1 MDNNITPQTN
11 EVVIK
16 HKSKTKKIIFFVVLA
31 IVVLAVSTFAYAS
44 SENKKLVN
52 SYEDKVY
59 PGTFVFDKDVS
70 GMTKSELHNV
80 LEEMVNDISSRKLSV
95 AVGDKNF
102 EKSYLNLDTTIDYEG
117 FENEV
122 LSFGKD
128 KAFNEKLNLIKEPQS
143 RTYEFEV
150 TYSDDKISEFLDTIA
165 EQVKVTPQDA
175 SISISGGAINVTSG
189 QVGYELNKEDLASK
203 IKDAIGNVS
212 GDELVSIDGE
222 LSEVNPDITTEALQ
236 SVDTMISSYTTY
248 FSAGPSGTNIAVG
261 ASIIGNR
268 LLMPGESFST
278 VEAIGPTTP
287 ENGFVQAN
295 TYLNGQVVPGY
306 GGGVCQISS
315 TIYNAELRAG
325 IIPTSRLYHEMT
337 VGYVPQGLD
346 ATIGDEW
353 PDLIFENPYD
363 YPIVIN
369 VYTNGGSITAEFWS
383 NSQATGG
390 ITYEPK
396 AYQTGGYL

>member
-122 LSFGKD
+122 LSFGKRLM
-128 KAFNEKLNLIKEPQS
+128 KSLI
-143 RTYEFEV
+143 
-150 TYSDDKISEFLDTIA
+150 
-165 EQVKVTPQDA
+165 
-175 SISISGGAINVTSG
+175 
-189 QVGYELNKEDLASK
+189 
-203 IKDAIGNVS
+203 
-212 GDELVSIDGE
+212 
-222 LSEVNPDITTEALQ
+222 
-236 SVDTMISSYTTY
+236 
-248 FSAGPSGTNIAVG
+248 
-261 ASIIGNR
+261 
-268 LLMPGESFST
+268 
-278 VEAIGPTTP
+278 
-287 ENGFVQAN
+287 
-295 TYLNGQVVPGY
+295 
-306 GGGVCQISS
+306 
-315 TIYNAELRAG
+315 
-325 IIPTSRLYHEMT
+325 
-337 VGYVPQGLD
+337 
-346 ATIGDEW
+346 
-353 PDLIFENPYD
+353 
-363 YPIVIN
+363 
-369 VYTNGGSITAEFWS
+369 
-383 NSQATGG
+383 
-390 ITYEPK
+390 
-396 AYQTGGYL
+396 